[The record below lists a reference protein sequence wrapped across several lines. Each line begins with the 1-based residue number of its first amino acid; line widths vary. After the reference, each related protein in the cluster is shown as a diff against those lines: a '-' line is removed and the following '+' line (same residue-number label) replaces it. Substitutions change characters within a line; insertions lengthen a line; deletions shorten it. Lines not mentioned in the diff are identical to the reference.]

1 MVKFHRDISSSHE
14 SDDEYFMLGVDR
26 EARRLELI
34 LNTCREVCKQIMNK

>member
-1 MVKFHRDISSSHE
+1 MVKFHQEISASHD
-14 SDDEYFMLGVDR
+14 SDDEYFTLGVGR